1 MSKIYENRYQAKK
14 DARYGQVIVKVDA
27 GGGKIGYRLMDAAE
41 YRVWRKQ
48 K

>member
-1 MSKIYENRYQAKK
+1 MYKTRYQARKAMIG
-14 DARYGQVIVKVDA
+14 DQAIVKVDA
-27 GGGKIGYRLMDAAE
+27 GGGKIGYRLMDAAD

>member
-27 GGGKIGYRLMDAAE
+27 GGGKIGYTLMD
-41 YRVWRKQ
+41 RSQHHVWRKQ